1 MFRLDQLTT
10 HRRGFLGT
18 LAAAAA
24 AGLASLTPLRAAA
37 EPASRRHE
45 PLSGAADPAFEAW
58 LNRITG
64 KHKMVFDAPELN
76 GGMAVV
82 WPRVWLNGNN
92 DNYGTTDAENSAVVV
107 LRHAAIP
114 LAMQDA
120 LWAKYKFGEMFD
132 IRDGDLPATRNT
144 FAKPLPLPLPGTGV
158 EQLLAKGVLFGV
170 CNVALTIYSGAAAQ
184 RMGMDAAAV
193 KQEWVAGLIAGVQ
206 VVPSGVLAV
215 SRAQE
220 KGCGYCFAG

>member
-1 MFRLDQLTT
+1 MFRLDQIQT

-18 LAAAAA
+18 IAAAAA
-24 AGLASLTPLRAAA
+24 AGLASLTPLRAVEAA
-37 EPASRRHE
+37 PRR
-45 PLSGAADPAFEAW
+45 SGSAAADPAFEAW

-64 KHKMVFDAPELN
+64 KHKMVFDAPEVN
-76 GGMAVV
+76 SGMPVI

-92 DNYGTTDAENSAVVV
+92 DNYGTTDAQNSGVVI

-114 LAMQDA
+114 LAMVDA
-120 LWAKYKFGEMFD
+120 LWAKYNLGQVFEIKE
-132 IRDGDLPATRNT
+132 GDAPATRNI

-158 EQLLAKGVLFGV
+158 EQLLAKGVMFGV
-170 CNVALTIYSGAAAQ
+170 CNVALTIYSGAVAQ
-184 RMGMDAAAV
+184 KMGLDAATV
-193 KQEWVAGLIAGVQ
+193 KADWVAGLLPGCQ

-215 SRAQE
+215 SRTQE

>member
-1 MFRLDQLTT
+1 MFDPQLST

-18 LAAAAA
+18 LAATAA
-24 AGLASLTPLRAAA
+24 AGLASLTPLALEAQ
-37 EPASRRHE
+37 PRRR
-45 PLSGAADPAFEAW
+45 PVTGAADPAFEAW

-64 KHKMVFDAPELN
+64 KHKMVFDAPEVN
-76 GGMAVV
+76 SGMPVV

-92 DNYGTTDAENSAVVV
+92 ENYGTTDAENSGVVI

-114 LAMQDA
+114 LAMVDA
-120 LWAKYKFGEMFD
+120 LWAKYKLGEVFSLK
-132 IRDGDLPATRNT
+132 DGDVPATRNI

-158 EQLLAKGVLFGV
+158 EQLLAKGVMFGV
-170 CNVALTIYSGAAAQ
+170 CNVALTIYSGAVAQ
-184 RMGMDAAAV
+184 KIGMDPAAV
-193 KQEWVAGLIAGVQ
+193 KADWVAGLIPGSQ

-215 SRAQE
+215 SRSQE

>member
-1 MFRLDQLTT
+1 MFPIDQLHT

-37 EPASRRHE
+37 EPAPRRRE
-45 PLSGAADPAFEAW
+45 PSGAADPAFEAW
-58 LNRITG
+58 LDRITG
-64 KHKMVFDAPELN
+64 KHKMVFDAPEVN

-92 DNYGTTDAENSAVVV
+92 DNYGTTDAENSGVVI

-120 LWAKYKFGEMFD
+120 LWAKYKFGEVFSLKE
-132 IRDGDLPATRNT
+132 GDAPATRNI

-158 EQLLAKGVLFGV
+158 EQLLAKGGLFGV
-170 CNVALTIYSGAAAQ
+170 CNIALTIYSGAVAQ
-184 RMGMDAAAV
+184 KMGMDAAAV
-193 KQEWVAGLIAGVQ
+193 KAEWVAGLIPGVQ

>member
-1 MFRLDQLTT
+1 MFSLEQVHT

-24 AGLASLTPLRAAA
+24 ALASLTPLGLQAQPRRRDAA
-37 EPASRRHE
+37 S
-45 PLSGAADPAFEAW
+45 SADPSYDTW

-64 KHKMVFDAPELN
+64 RHKMIFDAPEVN
-76 GGMAVV
+76 GGMPVI
-82 WPRVWLNGNN
+82 WPRVWLNTTN
-92 DNYGTTDAENSAVVV
+92 DNYATTDAQNSGVVV

-120 LWAKYKFGEMFD
+120 LWAKYKLGEVFS
-132 IRDGDLPATRNT
+132 IKDGDLPATRNV
-144 FAKPLPLPLPGTGV
+144 FGKPLPLPIAGTGV

-170 CNVALTIYSGAAAQ
+170 CNVALTIYSGVVAQ
-184 RMGMDAAAV
+184 KMGLDGAAV
-193 KQEWVAGLIAGVQ
+193 KADWVAGLIPGCQ

-215 SRAQE
+215 AGAQE

>member
-1 MFRLDQLTT
+1 MFSLEQVHT

-24 AGLASLTPLRAAA
+24 AGLAGLTPLRAAA
-37 EPASRRHE
+37 ESVPRS
-45 PLSGAADPAFEAW
+45 AADPAFEAW

-64 KHKMVFDAPELN
+64 KHRMVFDAPEVN
-76 GGMAVV
+76 SGMPVI

-92 DNYGTTDAENSAVVV
+92 DNYGTTDAQNAAVVI

-114 LAMQDA
+114 LAMVDG
-120 LWAKYKFGEMFD
+120 LWAKYKLGEVFALK
-132 IRDGDLPATRNT
+132 DGDLPATRNI
-144 FAKPLPLPLPGTGV
+144 FAKPMPLPLPGTGV

-170 CNVALTIYSGAAAQ
+170 CNVALTIYSGAVAQ
-184 RMGMDAAAV
+184 KMGMDGAAV
-193 KQEWVAGLIAGVQ
+193 KAEWVAGLLPGVQ

>member
-1 MFRLDQLTT
+1 MFSLDQVHT

-24 AGLASLTPLRAAA
+24 AGLASLTPFRAAA
-37 EPASRRHE
+37 AATPRSGD
-45 PLSGAADPAFEAW
+45 PLRSAADPAFEAW

-64 KHKMVFDAPELN
+64 KHKMVFDAPEVN
-76 GGMAVV
+76 SGMPVV

-92 DNYGTTDAENSAVVV
+92 DNYGTTDAQNSGVVI

-114 LAMQDA
+114 LAMVDA
-120 LWAKYKFGEMFD
+120 LWAKYNLGQVFD
-132 IRDGDLPATRNT
+132 LKEGDAPATRNI
-144 FAKPLPLPLPGTGV
+144 FAKQLPLPLPGTGV
-158 EQLLAKGVLFGV
+158 EQLLAKGVMFGV
-170 CNVALTIYSGAAAQ
+170 CNVALTIYSGAVAQ
-184 RMGMDAAAV
+184 KMGLDAATV
-193 KQEWVAGLIAGVQ
+193 KADWVAGLLPGCQ

-215 SRAQE
+215 SRTQE

>member
-1 MFRLDQLTT
+1 MFSLEQVHT

-37 EPASRRHE
+37 ESVPRS
-45 PLSGAADPAFEAW
+45 AADPAFEAW

-64 KHKMVFDAPELN
+64 KHRMVFDAPEVN
-76 GGMAVV
+76 SGMPVI

-92 DNYGTTDAENSAVVV
+92 DNYGTTDTQNSGVVI

-114 LAMQDA
+114 LAMVDG
-120 LWAKYKFGEMFD
+120 LWAKYKLGEVFALK
-132 IRDGDLPATRNT
+132 DGDLPATRNI
-144 FAKPLPLPLPGTGV
+144 FAKPMPLPLPGTGV
-158 EQLLAKGVLFGV
+158 EQLLAKSVLFGV
-170 CNVALTIYSGAAAQ
+170 CNVALTIYSGAVAQ
-184 RMGMDAAAV
+184 KMGMDAAAV
-193 KQEWVAGLIAGVQ
+193 KAEWVAGLLPGVQ

>member
-1 MFRLDQLTT
+1 MFGLDQLNT

-37 EPASRRHE
+37 AAAPRRG
-45 PLSGAADPAFEAW
+45 PLSSAADPAFEAW
-58 LNRITG
+58 LNRVTG
-64 KHKMVFDAPELN
+64 KHKMVFDAPEVN
-76 GGMAVV
+76 SGMPVI

-92 DNYGTTDAENSAVVV
+92 DNYGTTDAQNSGVVI

-120 LWAKYKFGEMFD
+120 LWAKYKLGEVFSLK
-132 IRDGDLPATRNT
+132 DGDLPATRNI
-144 FAKPLPLPLPGTGV
+144 FAKPLPVPLPGTGV
-158 EQLLAKGVLFGV
+158 EQLLAQGVLFGV
-170 CNVALTIYSGAAAQ
+170 CNVALTIYSGAVAQ
-184 RMGMDAAAV
+184 KMGMDAAAV
-193 KQEWVAGLIAGVQ
+193 KADWVAGLIPGCQ

-215 SRAQE
+215 SRTQE